1 VVDRIAVVGA
11 SLAGLA
17 AARALRRQG
26 YAGEIIAIGA
36 ERHQPYDRPPL
47 SKAFLTGACTAAE
60 LALGDDDED
69 LDVRWRLG
77 TPAERLDP
85 PNRRIVLRD
94 GEEIPVDGVIVATGA
109 RARQLPH
116 TDGLANVH
124 TLRTLDDAIALRAD
138 LQRAERLVVVGA
150 GFIGA
155 EVASSARSLG
165 LDVTVVE
172 ALPTPLAGPL
182 GAEMGSICARLH
194 GDHGVQLRTSVAV
207 ARLIGSGRVEAVE
220 LTDGTRLPA
229 DVVLVGIGAR
239 PNVEWLA
246 GSGLTTSVG
255 GVVTDA
261 ACATNLPAVVAT
273 GDCAISF
280 SPYVGRAV
288 RAEHWTHAFEQP
300 ATAVATLLAGG
311 SQAPPARAA
320 IPYFWS
326 DQYGVR
332 IQLAGHREEGDT
344 VRVVEGD
351 PEQRSFLAVYE
362 RHGQPVAVLGM
373 NQPKLFTRW
382 RRQLR
387 APNPV
392 PAP

>member
-1 VVDRIAVVGA
+1 MGGGAVERIAIVGA
-11 SLAGLA
+11 SLAGIA
-17 AARALRRQG
+17 AARALRRQSFE
-26 YAGEIIAIGA
+26 GEIIAIGA
-36 ERHQPYDRPPL
+36 ERHLPYDRPPL
-47 SKAFLTGACTAAE
+47 SKTFLTGGCSAAD
-60 LALGDDDED
+60 LSLGDDDED
-69 LDVRWRLG
+69 LGVRWRLG
-77 TPAERLDP
+77 TPAVRLDP
-85 PNRRIVLRD
+85 RNRSIVL
-94 GEEIPVDGVIVATGA
+94 GE
-109 RARQLPH
+109 
-116 TDGLANVH
+116 GLENVH

-138 LQRAERLVVVGA
+138 LESAERLVVIGA

-182 GAEMGSICARLH
+182 GAEMGAVCARLH
-194 GDHGVQLRTSVAV
+194 GDHGVRLLTGTAV
-207 ARLIGSGRVEAVE
+207 AGLIGSPRVEAVE
-220 LTDGTRLPA
+220 LADGTRLPA
-229 DVVLVGIGAR
+229 DVVLVGIGAQ

-246 GSGLTTSVG
+246 GSGLVISG

-261 ACATNLPAVVAT
+261 SGATNLPAVVAT
-273 GDCAISF
+273 GDCATSF
-280 SPYVGRAV
+280 SPYAGRSV
-288 RAEHWTHAFEQP
+288 RSEHWTHAFEQP
-300 ATAVATLLAGG
+300 ATAVATLLGDA
-311 SQAPPARAA
+311 SHTPASP
-320 IPYFWS
+320 PYFWS

-362 RHGQPVAVLGM
+362 RDGQPVAVLGM

-387 APNPV
+387 AAETIAT
-392 PAP
+392 PAS